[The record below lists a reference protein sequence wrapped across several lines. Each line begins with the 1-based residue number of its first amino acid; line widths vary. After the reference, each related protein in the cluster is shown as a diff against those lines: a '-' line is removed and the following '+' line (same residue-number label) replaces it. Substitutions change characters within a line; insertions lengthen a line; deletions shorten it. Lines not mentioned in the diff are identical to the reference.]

1 MKKVLLPI
9 CTLLFTLMSTSAFSQ
24 WLDFE
29 DETEDRIVISTIS
42 DNENPNVVDDMEKDF
57 LVADFDNDSF
67 QDLVVVRKTPFSFEG
82 AKTDLLLMNNGN
94 GVLEDKTDVL
104 APEFLSDPT
113 DARDAIIVDVNLDGW
128 MDIFIVNTFQDQP
141 KLYMNRGN
149 DTDGDWLGL
158 EDQTDTRLPVLTI
171 DLIQFCA
178 AISGDLTG
186 DDYPE
191 IYMVNYSQTGPV
203 LDVLYINDGNGNFT
217 EEAESRMGNLR
228 TSSFGTATEF
238 HDVDNDG
245 DLDII
250 KCLGVGGGPVAPFND
265 QGLFTMFNNGNGTF
279 TNFQRFPGQAPY
291 MFTGSD
297 LDDDGDLDFYVVDDF
312 QDYVAYTGNIQV
324 DQNVTYTQQ
333 MQNSDRTD
341 VWGGNVKMVDLDGDG
356 DQDVTIASVDT
367 DEPPCDTSEDNG
379 QAGGVRTFTLF
390 ENEDVFSGNII
401 DPYENQD
408 NIWNIGNYDQDFI
421 DINNDGLL
429 DIILG
434 ACEGYMILIQQETL
448 AVDDVTTSINETVSI
463 FPNPSNGVMS
473 IQMKDVQS
481 EEILIDVYTVTGKL
495 LSSISRNS
503 SLSNTQLFDI
513 NISKKASSGIYFVK
527 FTTDQGTTTK
537 KIIIE

>member
-1 MKKVLLPI
+1 MKKLLPLI
-9 CTLLFTLMSTSAFSQ
+9 SALLFFLTSTSAFSQ
-24 WLDFE
+24 WLDFD

-42 DNENPNVVDDMEKDF
+42 DNENANVVDDMEKDF

-94 GVLEDKTDVL
+94 GVLEDKTDTL

-113 DARDAIIVDVNLDGW
+113 DARDAITVDIDLDGW

-149 DTDGDWLGL
+149 DTDGNWLGL

-171 DLIQFCA
+171 DVIQFCA
-178 AISGDLTG
+178 AVAGDLTG

-217 EEAESRMGNLR
+217 EEAESRMGIMR

-265 QGLFTMFNNGNGTF
+265 QGLFTMFNNGDGTF
-279 TNFQRFPGQAPY
+279 TDFQRFPGQAPY

-312 QDYVAYTGNIQV
+312 QDYIAYTGAIQV

-333 MQNSDRTD
+333 MLTSDRTD

-367 DEPPCDTSEDNG
+367 DEPPCDTSTDQGQNG
-379 QAGGVRTFTLF
+379 GIRTFTLF
-390 ENEDVFSGNII
+390 ENEGVFGGDII
-401 DPYENQD
+401 DPYDGQD

-421 DINNDGLL
+421 DIDNDGLL

-434 ACEGYMILIQQETL
+434 ACEGYMILVQAETL
-448 AVDDVTTSINETVSI
+448 AVDEVAVPLSETVSI

-473 IQMKDVQS
+473 IRMNDVQS
-481 EEILIDVYTVTGKL
+481 EAVVIDVYTVTGRL
-495 LSSISRNS
+495 LASISRNTT
-503 SLSNTQLFDI
+503 LSNTQLFDVDI
-513 NISKKASSGIYFVK
+513 AKKANSGIYFLK
-527 FTTDQGTTTK
+527 LTTDQGTTTK

>member
-1 MKKVLLPI
+1 MKKILLPV
-9 CTLLFTLMSTSAFSQ
+9 CTLLFFLNGTSAFSQ
-24 WLDFE
+24 WLNFE
-29 DETEDRIVISTIS
+29 DETEDRIVISTIT
-42 DNENPNVVDDMEKDF
+42 DNENPDVVDDMEKDF

-94 GVLEDKTDVL
+94 GVLEDQTDVL
-104 APEFLSDPT
+104 APEFLTDPT
-113 DARDAIIVDVNLDGW
+113 DARDAITVDIDLDGW

-149 DTDGDWLGL
+149 DTDGNWLGL
-158 EDQTDTRLPVLTI
+158 EDQTDTRLPSLTI
-171 DLIQFCA
+171 DVIQFCA
-178 AISGDLTG
+178 AIAGDLTG
-186 DDYPE
+186 DEYPE

-217 EEAESRMGNLR
+217 EEAQSRMGNLR

-250 KCLGVGGGPVAPFND
+250 KCLGAGGGPVVPFND
-265 QGLFTMFNNGNGTF
+265 QGLFTMFNNGDGTF
-279 TNFQRFPGQAPY
+279 TNFQRFPGPAPY
-291 MFTGSD
+291 MFTASD
-297 LDDDGDLDFYVVDDF
+297 LDDDGDLDFYTVDDF
-312 QDYVAYTGNIQV
+312 QDYVNYTGAIQI
-324 DQNVTYTQQ
+324 DQNVIYTQQ
-333 MQNSDRTD
+333 MLTSDRTD

-379 QAGGVRTFTLF
+379 QNGGIRTFTLF
-390 ENEDVFSGNII
+390 ENEGVFGGAII

-434 ACEGYMILIQQETL
+434 ACEGYMFLIQEETL
-448 AVDDVTTSINETVSI
+448 AVDDVSTSISETISI
-463 FPNPSNGVMS
+463 FPNPSNGIMN
-473 IQMKDVQS
+473 IRMNDVQS
-481 EEILIDVYTVTGKL
+481 EEILIDVYTVTGRL
-495 LSSISRNS
+495 LTSISRDAT
-503 SLSNTQLFDI
+503 LSNTQVFDVDI
-513 NISKKASSGIYFVK
+513 TEQASSGIYFMK